1 MEQLRQISFAFF
13 EAAQSQDKTHGRG
26 RKKAYASSACIA
38 NFSGINS
45 FVIVLRA
52 GPCQILKKKLY

>member
-26 RKKAYASSACIA
+26 RKKSMQA
-38 NFSGINS
+38 
-45 FVIVLRA
+45 VLVL
-52 GPCQILKKKLY
+52 QTLVE